1 MGKTAAELRQEIEEQ
16 REEIGRDVD
25 AIGDRVSPARI
36 VDRRTEAVKSK
47 FRSAKDAVMG
57 SNDPYGQADSSRS
70 GAMGGR
76 VADTKEQA
84 TGLAHT
90 AADRVAG
97 VPDRVRSGTRGNPLA
112 AGLIAFGAGLLAAT
126 LIPTSEQEEEI
137 ARQLQPQLERAS
149 GKVGE
154 AGREIVENL
163 RPDVQDAVQEVKDEA
178 AGAGQRLTGDAK
190 QAVQETARSVKATSA
205 S

>member
-1 MGKTAAELRQEIEEQ
+1 MGKTAAELRHEIEQQ

-47 FRSAKDAVMG
+47 FRSAKEAVMG
-57 SNDPYGQADSSRS
+57 SNDPYGQATSSRS
-70 GAMGGR
+70 VGDR
-76 VADTKEQA
+76 VTDTKEQA
-84 TGLAHT
+84 ADLAHT
-90 AADRVAG
+90 AADRVSE

-163 RPDVQDAVQEVKDEA
+163 RPEIQDAVQEVKDEA
-178 AGAGQRLTGDAK
+178 VGAGQRLTGDAK
-190 QAVQETARSVKATSA
+190 QAAQETAQSVKASSTS
-205 S
+205 